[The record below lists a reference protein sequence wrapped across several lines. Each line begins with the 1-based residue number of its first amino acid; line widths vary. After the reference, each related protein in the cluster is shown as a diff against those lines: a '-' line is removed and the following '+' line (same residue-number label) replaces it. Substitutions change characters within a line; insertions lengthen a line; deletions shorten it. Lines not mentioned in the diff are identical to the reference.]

1 MKSLTVLALSL
12 LLTACGLTPRQKA
25 VLVGIGATS
34 LALSLK
40 KSDSDSD
47 RHVSL
52 PGNPCASPQACQ

>member
-12 LLTACGLTPRQKA
+12 LLTACSLTPRQKA

-34 LALSLK
+34 LALSLN

-47 RHVSL
+47 RRVSL
-52 PGNPCASPQACQ
+52 PANPCATPEACR